1 MKMKILWA
9 LILLVTVATS
19 GHAVTKQAESRGA
32 TKIDVPNGA
41 DVDALTV
48 DQNDQGQSAVVI
60 SSGGFNPWS
69 VPKSLFSSLP
79 SAVTGQMVYCR
90 DCTAGG
96 RIGAICFSSGTLG
109 NDAFTLSTGTKC
121 GAGL

>member
-1 MKMKILWA
+1 MKKIFIVGLF
-9 LILLVTVATS
+9 LLAGSVSFA
-19 GHAVTKQAESRGA
+19 AQAQRQGA
-32 TKIDVPNGA
+32 TKVDVPNGA
-41 DVDALTV
+41 DVDGVTV
-48 DQNDQGQSAVVI
+48 DQNDQGQSAITV
-60 SSGGFNPWS
+60 SSGAVVLWS
-69 VPKSLFSSLP
+69 VPKSLFASLP

-96 RIGAICFSSGTLG
+96 RLGALCISSGTLG